1 MSLVRGALTSLLVVL
16 LAPVL
21 APVLALAVMAVL
33 AGLVLVGA
41 PAQAC
46 SCAMEGPRG
55 AIDRADAVFA
65 ADVLDRSVDDRGL
78 ASYDVRVQRVY
89 KGEPVGDVV
98 VTSSASGAS
107 CGLEGVAPGRSDLF
121 LVTGSGSAYAG
132 NLCLGSGVTEGDA
145 RRLLGPPADETQV
158 VAAPEPQGAVTDGG
172 GIGVRVDDDP
182 MWPWVVGGDL
192 GLALLVVALRRV
204 LVGSW
209 R

>member
-1 MSLVRGALTSLLVVL
+1 MSLLRRALTSLLVAL
-16 LAPVL
+16 LAAVL
-21 APVLALAVMAVL
+21 AL

-65 ADVLDRSVDDRGL
+65 AAVLDRSVDGRGL

-107 CGLEGVAPGRSDLF
+107 CGLEGVSPGRTQLF

-132 NLCLGSGVTEGDA
+132 NLCLGFGVSEGDA
-145 RRLLGPPADETQV
+145 RRLLGPPAESTAA
-158 VAAPEPQGAVTDGG
+158 VAPTPPGAVTDGG

-182 MWPWVVGGDL
+182 RWPWVLGGGL
-192 GLALLVVALRRV
+192 GLVLLVLALRRV